1 MPSPADSCLGTL
13 NPKGIHLMNPIVKQV
28 TDRVCQRS
36 EKTRQSYLDRVGK
49 AAAAGPSRQT
59 MSCSNLAHGIA
70 ACSAEDKASL
80 IKGQTANIAI
90 VSSYNDMLS
99 AHQPFETFP
108 EQIRKAAHE
117 AGAVAQFA
125 GGVPAMC
132 DGVTQGQPGM
142 ELSLFS
148 RDVIAQSTAIALSH
162 DMFDAAICLGVC
174 DKIVPGLLMGALSF
188 GHLPMIFAPAGPMES
203 GLPNKEKARVR
214 EEYAAGRVGRDELL
228 KSESASYHSAG
239 TCTFYGTANS
249 NQMLM
254 EFMGLQLPGGSFVN
268 PGTPLRD
275 ALTAEAVRSVL
286 RLLPT
291 GQNHTPIGHIVD
303 EKAIVNAII
312 GLLATGGSTNHTI
325 HLVAI
330 AAAAGIRIN
339 WDDFSELSSVI
350 PQLTRVYPN
359 GQADVNHFHAAGGLG
374 FTMSS
379 MLDAGL
385 LHDDVQT
392 ILGPG
397 LEAFCRE
404 PVLEGDAIAWKP
416 VARQSMDTSVLR
428 PVEEPFTDHGG
439 LQLVQ
444 GNLGRAVIKTS
455 AVREKYHR
463 IEAPARVFDSQQDF
477 VDAFNRGEFKTDMVV
492 VLTHQGPSANGMPE
506 LHQLTPFLR
515 VLQASGLRV
524 ALLTD
529 GRMSGASGQ
538 VLAAIHVT
546 PDTLGEGLIG
556 KVRDG
561 DMVLIDAVAG
571 IMKLDVPEAELSQ
584 RPDAGPGSE
593 DAADGMGRELFDV
606 FRKNASDTEA
616 GGTILRGLG
625 S

>member
-1 MPSPADSCLGTL
+1 
-13 NPKGIHLMNPIVKQV
+13 MNPTLLQV
-28 TDRVCQRS
+28 TDRIINRS
-36 EKTRQSYLDRVGK
+36 AKSRESYLQRIDR
-49 AAAAGPSRQT
+49 AAAAGHSRQS

-70 ACSAEDKASL
+70 ACSAADKEL
-80 IKGQTANIAI
+80 LVKGPTANIAI
-90 VSSYNDMLS
+90 ISSYNDMLS
-99 AHQPFETFP
+99 AHQPFEAFP
-108 EQIRKAAHE
+108 DVIRKAAHE

-132 DGVTQGQPGM
+132 DGVTQGEPGM

-162 DMFDAAICLGVC
+162 NMFDASICLGVC
-174 DKIVPGLLMGALSF
+174 DKIVPGLLMGSLSF
-188 GHLPMIFAPAGPMES
+188 GHLPTVFAPAGPMES

-214 EEYAAGRVGRDELL
+214 EEYASGHISRDELL

-268 PGTPLRD
+268 PGTAMRN
-275 ALTAEAVRSVL
+275 ALTTEAVRRVL
-286 RLLPT
+286 QILPT
-291 GQNHTPIGHIVD
+291 GENFTPIGRIVD

-339 WDDFSELSSVI
+339 WDDFSDLSSVI
-350 PQLTRVYPN
+350 PQLTRIYPN

-374 FTMSS
+374 FTMASL
-379 MLDAGL
+379 LDAGL

-392 ILGPG
+392 IMGPG
-397 LEAFCRE
+397 LGNFCRE
-404 PVLEGDAIAWKP
+404 PVLEDRVIIWKP
-416 VARQSMDTSVLR
+416 VSRQSLDTSILR
-428 PVEEPFTDHGG
+428 PAEDPFDAHGG
-439 LQLVQ
+439 LRLVQ

-455 AVREKYHR
+455 AVKEKYHR
-463 IEAPARVFDSQQDF
+463 IEAPARVFDTQQDF
-477 VDAFNRGEFKTDMVV
+477 VDAFNRGEFATDMVV
-492 VLTHQGPSANGMPE
+492 VLTHQGPSSNGMPE

-515 VLQASGLRV
+515 VLQGSGLKV

-538 VLAAIHVT
+538 VLAAIHVS
-546 PDTLGEGLIG
+546 PDTLGNGLIG
-556 KVRDG
+556 KVQDG
-561 DMVLIDAVAG
+561 DLVLIDAQAG
-571 IMKLDVPEAELSQ
+571 IMKVDVSDVVLSQ
-584 RPDAGPGSE
+584 RPEPGSGSE
-593 DAADGMGRELFDV
+593 DAADGMGRELFEM
-606 FRKNASDTEA
+606 FRRNASDTEA
-616 GGTILRGLG
+616 GATVLRGLG